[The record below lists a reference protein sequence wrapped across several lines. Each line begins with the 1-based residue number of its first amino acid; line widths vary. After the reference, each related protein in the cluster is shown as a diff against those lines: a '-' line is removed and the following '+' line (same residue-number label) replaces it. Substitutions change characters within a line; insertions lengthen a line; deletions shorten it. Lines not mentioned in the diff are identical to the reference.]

1 MYETLYTLLNSEI
14 YYTSL
19 MTDHNTDRRA
29 DTYCTDTG
37 FGIVGII
44 NEALLYSNTGE
55 IELLPALPV
64 QWKCGEIRGLMART
78 EAEVFIK
85 WFDGKAEAKI
95 KSFKPQTITVSC
107 GESKKTVDFKA
118 GRRERIGVYSL
129 MLFCYNSL
137 ISVSAIQII

>member
-1 MYETLYTLLNSEI
+1 MAARLKNSKSVYETLYTLLNSEI

-55 IELLPALPV
+55 IELLPAAPV
-64 QWKCGEIRGLMART
+64 QWK
-78 EAEVFIK
+78 AEK
-85 WFDGKAEAKI
+85 
-95 KSFKPQTITVSC
+95 
-107 GESKKTVDFKA
+107 
-118 GRRERIGVYSL
+118 
-129 MLFCYNSL
+129 
-137 ISVSAIQII
+137 

>member
-1 MYETLYTLLNSEI
+1 
-14 YYTSL
+14 

-64 QWKCGEIRGLMART
+64 QWKCGE
-78 EAEVFIK
+78 
-85 WFDGKAEAKI
+85 
-95 KSFKPQTITVSC
+95 
-107 GESKKTVDFKA
+107 
-118 GRRERIGVYSL
+118 RE
-129 MLFCYNSL
+129 
-137 ISVSAIQII
+137 